1 MEIKRILLEEIQEEH
16 RNTRKI
22 LEAVPVSQGNWK
34 PTPKSMSLIHLAAHV
49 ADLFSYLEIILN
61 TKTFD
66 LAESRTPI
74 DSIRDKQV
82 ILSELD
88 LSLKRG
94 IDLLERTSDE
104 ILNEEWTFKYGGQII
119 SKMSRAK
126 SIRHTVFNHMIH
138 HRGQLTMFLRLL
150 DIKVPG
156 IFGPTADEMPAN
168 D

>member
-66 LAESRTPI
+66 R
-74 DSIRDKQV
+74 
-82 ILSELD
+82 
-88 LSLKRG
+88 
-94 IDLLERTSDE
+94 
-104 ILNEEWTFKYGGQII
+104 N
-119 SKMSRAK
+119 
-126 SIRHTVFNHMIH
+126 
-138 HRGQLTMFLRLL
+138 RL
-150 DIKVPG
+150 INSSP
-156 IFGPTADEMPAN
+156 
-168 D
+168 

>member
-1 MEIKRILLEEIQEEH
+1 MELKKILLEEIKEEH

-22 LEAVPVSQGNWK
+22 LESIPVSQGSWK

-49 ADLFSYLEIILN
+49 ADLFSYLEIILS
-61 TKTFD
+61 TETFD

-74 DSIRDKQV
+74 DSIREKQV

-88 LSLKRG
+88 ACVKRG
-94 IDLLERTSDE
+94 TDLLEKAADE
-104 ILNEEWTFKYGGQII
+104 RLNEEWTFQFGDQII
-119 SKMSRAK
+119 TKMSRAK

>member
-1 MEIKRILLEEIQEEH
+1 MEIKRMLLEEIQEEH

-22 LEAVPVSQGNWK
+22 LESIPVSQGIWK
-34 PTPKSMSLIHLAAHV
+34 PTPKSMSLIHLGAHV

-66 LAESRTPI
+66 LAKDRTPI
-74 DSIRDKQV
+74 DSVRDKQV

-88 LSLKRG
+88 ASVKRG
-94 IDLLERTSDE
+94 IALLEKATED
-104 ILNEEWTFKYGGQII
+104 ILNEEWTFMFGGQII
-119 SKMSRAK
+119 SKMSKAK

-156 IFGPTADEMPAN
+156 IYGPTADEMPAN